1 MKTIL
6 TVGVFDLLH
15 WGHFELFRRCKEL
28 AGEGGRLVVAVQ
40 EDSVVTKYKPTAVLA
55 YDWETRKNMI
65 SALRYVDDV
74 VPYGDIDESIKG
86 IDFDV
91 FIVGGDQVHTG
102 FQRAITWC
110 EANGK
115 QVYRLSRTEGISASQ
130 IRAGIK

>member
-1 MKTIL
+1 
-6 TVGVFDLLH
+6 
-15 WGHFELFRRCKEL
+15 
-28 AGEGGRLVVAVQ
+28 
-40 EDSVVTKYKPTAVLA
+40 
-55 YDWETRKNMI
+55 MI

-91 FIVGGDQVHTG
+91 FVVGGDQLHTG